1 MFGEIGTSF
10 LATFGAMVQIA
21 LVIGVS
27 AWLVH
32 KKVFDETH
40 IRALS
45 GIVVHLSLPC
55 LVFDSILRDF
65 NVAEYP
71 NWWKFPLMGII
82 TVVVMFPPSRLIFRD
97 QREHG
102 NALSAMVTF
111 QNAGY
116 LVLPIGEVLFP
127 EQFDRFSIYL
137 FLLLL
142 TYNPLLWSFGS
153 FLISH
158 RKGMKIRVGQVLT
171 TPFMATVLA
180 MFLVFTGLRSWVPGL
195 FMDSVHM
202 VGRSCVPLATVVLGL
217 TMGALH
223 VRRMPSLYN
232 ISRVLLLKLIAAP
245 LIMLAVLK
253 YTSFSSGPLEDA
265 FWILE
270 MSSPPATG
278 LALQAVHF
286 GGDEQ
291 LVCGVLLVAY
301 LVALF
306 TIPLFYSLVRVLL

>member
-1 MFGEIGTSF
+1 MFSVIGTSF
-10 LATFGAMVQIA
+10 LATLGALVQIA

-27 AWLVH
+27 AWLVY

-55 LVFDSILRDF
+55 LVFDSILRNF

-71 NWWKFPLMGII
+71 GWWKFPLMGFI
-82 TVVVMFPPSRLIFRD
+82 TVLVMFPPSWLIFRN
-97 QREHG
+97 QQEKG

-127 EQFDRFSIYL
+127 AEFDRFSIYL

-158 RKGMKIRVGQVLT
+158 RKGMKIRPGQVIT
-171 TPFMATVLA
+171 TPFVATVLA
-180 MFLVFTGLRSWVPGL
+180 MFLVFTGLRDWVPGL
-195 FMDSVHM
+195 FLESANL
-202 VGRSCVPLATVVLGL
+202 VGRSCVPLATIVLGL

-223 VRRMPSLYN
+223 VRRMPSVYN

-245 LIMLAVLK
+245 MLMLAVLK

-265 FWILE
+265 FWMLE

-278 LALQAVHF
+278 LALQAVYF

-291 LVCGVLLVAY
+291 LVCGVLVVAY

-306 TIPLFYSLVRVLL
+306 TIPLFYSLVRVFI